1 MKKYICCYYWGT
13 YIESDTILANCSY
26 YAEIKVIDPHELG
39 RLKRCSNGSRTQN
52 AVLRNIMNDNEVK
65 RNSAYEGYSD

>member
-52 AVLRNIMNDNEVK
+52 AVLRNIMNDNIKSRKEK
-65 RNSAYEGYSD
+65 ETGQ